1 MQCDFIFFNK
11 FEKFFILI
19 GNIDYFKLMRNY
31 LLISLLLISGVVSA
45 ETMKEGVLTNVKKL
59 TDSSEKFENPKWSP
73 DGSLIAFTN
82 YGYNNLYVM
91 DANGENMHRISS
103 ATSVGFG
110 YEWDADSKHIFA
122 TDLRHDM
129 VAGKKI
135 RKQALWSISTGGDSE
150 KLSEDF
156 TRMNMEA
163 KLATRSFKQKRAA
176 RAAQKVSLS
185 CEREGLY
192 VISGSGQKT
201 LINAGASFC
210 PALSPDGSK
219 VAFNHGNY
227 VCVVNIDGSGKIK
240 LDHGFNPTWAN
251 NSQVV
256 YEQSTDDGH
265 TYTSSDLFIIRALQY
280 YYLSILQ
287 NQRFFAHIFKIHHYH
302 LRIVVGNLNHFT
314 FAKNFMYDL
323 AMQTYLVNA
332 VNGELGVAHCVVA
345 LWAISWSLRL
355 RHRIRA

>member
-11 FEKFFILI
+11 FEKFFILT

-163 KLATRSFKQKRAA
+163 KLATRSFKKKRAA

-192 VISGSGQKT
+192 VISESGQKT
-201 LINAGASFC
+201 LINAGPSFC
-210 PALSPDGSK
+210 PALSPDGTK

-265 TYTSSDLFIIRALQY
+265 TYTSSDLYIIRADGSQKKALTSTTR
-280 YYLSILQ
+280 LMEMCPSISPDGS
-287 NQRFFAHIFKIHHYH
+287 
-302 LRIVVGNLNHFT
+302 RIVFT
-314 FAKNFMYDL
+314 SFNDGQVYCADFK
-323 AMQTYLVNA
+323 
-332 VNGELGVAHCVVA
+332 
-345 LWAISWSLRL
+345 
-355 RHRIRA
+355 